1 MEKVDLNILRE
12 IYYALSD
19 DIRLTILKLLLEEG
33 ELCVCQIQ
41 PILKISQ
48 PNLSFH
54 LRVLRDAGLVKWR
67 KEGKKV
73 FYSLNL
79 DNPVLKANLPFL
91 KEIPSP
97 GIKIQLQV

>member
-1 MEKVDLNILRE
+1 MEKLDLNSLRE

-33 ELCVCQIQ
+33 ELCVCQLQ

-67 KEGKKV
+67 KQGKKV

-79 DNPVLKANLPFL
+79 ENPVLRANLPFL
-91 KEIPSP
+91 ESLSTRKLQ
-97 GIKIQLQV
+97 IQL